1 MFSLIKQHLSARYK
15 TFFILLCG
23 YAAFVGILDM
33 ASIGAGVSL
42 LLKPESFLPSAQ
54 LDRSTLFLA
63 FGLIFFASSVFRGLS
78 TYLNAKFAFAVSTN
92 LINHAIRNIPISYLS
107 SITQRVQTNYNDL
120 ILVKMP
126 LIAKAFLFP
135 FLQLVSGIIITVAY
149 LSVTSV
155 YYGGKVLIIFLVVA
169 GLYILSWYISKT
181 YMRLTAERMSGNQT
195 QLANTL
201 DHSTKSIKELLVSGY
216 WRKLQDMLFH
226 FNAELRKSE
235 RAQNNHVQLPKF
247 AIEGSAVL
255 AVSLYYYFYLLLTD
269 ADVNAVVAEF
279 LTIALLGQ
287 KLFPIAQQIQRS
299 YNNLLT
305 SRSVFQHIVDFFAA
319 LDSDRQDNSLGISQ
333 SLKGD
338 VELYHQGN
346 SIPQVDYGKWVRIVG
361 PSGSG
366 KTFLLDQLAQ
376 VRISET
382 NKLAISPSSSET
394 LKTYYLAQD
403 TLFLPGTL
411 ADNLFVDSEDARN
424 LLAQLNLSRLLE
436 IENFHESNVSG
447 GEKQRLAIAR
457 MILFQPDIL
466 LMDEAT
472 SALDKENELNA
483 IAVIKSYLPNTL
495 VLFVSHSMSADS
507 CADLNLE
514 VGGGSL

>member
-1 MFSLIKQHLSARYK
+1 MFNLIKQHLSARYK
-15 TFFILLCG
+15 IFFILLCG

-42 LLKPESFLPSAQ
+42 LLKPKSFLPSVQ
-54 LDRSTLFLA
+54 LDHRTLFLA
-63 FGLIFFASSVFRGLS
+63 FGVIFFASSIFRGLS
-78 TYLNAKFAFAVSTN
+78 TYLNAKFAFAVSTS

-135 FLQLVSGIIITVAY
+135 FLQLVSGIIISVAY
-149 LSVTSV
+149 LSVTSI
-155 YYGGKVLIIFLVVA
+155 YYGSKVVVIFLVVA
-169 GLYILSWYISKT
+169 GLYVVSWYVSKT

-195 QLANTL
+195 QLADTL

-216 WRKLQDMLFH
+216 WHKLQDKLFH

-255 AVSLYYYFYLLLTD
+255 AISLYYYFYILFTN
-269 ADVNAVVAEF
+269 ADMNEVVAEF

-305 SRSVFQHIVDFFAA
+305 SRSVFQHIVGFFAA
-319 LDSDRQDNSLGISQ
+319 LDYDQKDNLLGISQ
-333 SLKGD
+333 NLKGD
-338 VELYHQGN
+338 VAMYHDGN
-346 SIPQVDYGKWVRIVG
+346 MIPQVDYGKWVRIVG

-376 VRISET
+376 VRISDT
-382 NKLAISPSSSET
+382 NKLAIAPRSSEP

-411 ADNLFVDSEDARN
+411 ADNLLVDDKDAN
-424 LLAQLNLSRLLE
+424 DLLSQLKLDRLQDM
-436 IENFHESNVSG
+436 ENFQESNVSG

-457 MILFQPDIL
+457 MILFKPDVL

-483 IAVIKSYLPNTL
+483 VAVIKRYLPNTL
-495 VLFVSHSMSADS
+495 VLFVSHSMLADS
-507 CADLNLE
+507 YADLNLE